1 MAKSDLSEE
10 IIRHR
15 TNFLGAEGLVWCGSD
30 VTVLEY
36 SDKVIMVS
44 PQNMTELLKCGYPK
58 TLGQKCL
65 TEIDGLRI
73 INSDGTFFLER
84 V

>member
-1 MAKSDLSEE
+1 LLAIYSNTEYGDLIVAKSDLSEE

-44 PQNMTELLKCGYPK
+44 P
-58 TLGQKCL
+58 
-65 TEIDGLRI
+65 
-73 INSDGTFFLER
+73 
-84 V
+84 

>member
-1 MAKSDLSEE
+1 LIVAKSDLSEE

-44 PQNMTELLKCGYPK
+44 P
-58 TLGQKCL
+58 
-65 TEIDGLRI
+65 
-73 INSDGTFFLER
+73 
-84 V
+84 